1 MKNKHCSFSFYTIG
15 LFLLFATVHC
25 YVFRPGVFYNRYIFA
40 FTLYFLFYILL
51 AIIAVFLI
59 PKLNSMKKF
68 LIASFV
74 CPYILAGTMG
84 SVFYAFNPSN
94 ICELFAFAFYAPY
107 IGMGCYIGTIPFL
120 ISCFLYNRNVKRG

>member
-1 MKNKHCSFSFYTIG
+1 MKNKLPKFPFYTIG

-25 YVFRPGVFYNRYIFA
+25 YIFRPGMFYNRYIFA

-51 AIIAVFLI
+51 AIIAIFLI
-59 PKLNSMKKF
+59 PKLNSTRKI

-74 CPYILAGTMG
+74 CPFILACSMG
-84 SVFYAFNPSN
+84 LVF
-94 ICELFAFAFYAPY
+94 FAFTVLNMDEFILIVFFDSYF
-107 IGMGCYIGTIPFL
+107 GMGCYIGTIPFL